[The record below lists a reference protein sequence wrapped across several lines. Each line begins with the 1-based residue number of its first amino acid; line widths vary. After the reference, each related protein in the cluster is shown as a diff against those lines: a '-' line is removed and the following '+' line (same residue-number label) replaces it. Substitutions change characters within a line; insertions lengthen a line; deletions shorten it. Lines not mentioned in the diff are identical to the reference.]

1 MTKEQAIEKVLN
13 LARSEIGY
21 HEQGNNYTKYAA
33 EMDSIAGYYN
43 GPKNGYAWCDV
54 WVDWLFVKCF
64 GADIGR
70 EMVCQPMNS
79 MGAGCLYSAQYY
91 KEAGRWYLTPMEGD
105 QIFFS
110 YSPGEYSHTG
120 IVESVTG
127 SSVQTIEG
135 NSSDQ
140 VARRNY
146 PLSYG
151 SIAGYGRPRWQLATD
166 EEKQEEPVPVDEA
179 YTISLPF
186 IKQGDSGAKVKRLQ
200 TLLIGRGYYCG
211 GRYLS
216 GVEIPDGDF
225 GTFTANA
232 VRKFQAQCGI
242 DEKEVGPMTMKL
254 LLTT

>member
-1 MTKEQAIEKVLN
+1 MTKEEAIKIVLD
-13 LARSEIGY
+13 LARSEVGY
-21 HEQGNNYTKYAA
+21 HEGAGNQNKYAA
-33 EMDSIAGYYN
+33 YLDSFAGFYN
-43 GPKNGYAWCDV
+43 GPKDGFPWCDCFY
-54 WVDWLFVKCF
+54 DFLFVKSF
-64 GADIGR
+64 GLDIGR
-70 EMVCQPMNS
+70 QMICQPMNS
-79 MGAGCLYSAQYY
+79 AGAGCLYSAQYY
-91 KEAGRWYLTPMEGD
+91 KEAGRWYSTPMEGD

-151 SIAGYGRPRWQLATD
+151 SIAGYGRPRWELAVS
-166 EEKQEEPVPVDEA
+166 EEKEDEPVPVDET

-186 IKQGDSGAKVKRLQ
+186 IKQGDTGALVKRVQ
-200 TLLIGRGYYCG
+200 ALLISRGYYCG
-211 GRYLS
+211 GRYLA
-216 GVEIPDGDF
+216 GVEMPDGDF

-232 VRKFQAQCGI
+232 VRKFQSQCGI
-242 DEKEVGPMTMKL
+242 EEKEVGPMTMKL